1 MANKRSRHGVHH
13 SRCGGEKESSKHR
26 IEFQHRSAERTRT
39 SPPNGA
45 HGRSFSRTSAQ
56 RVIHGHPQARV
67 RGGRYIMHHLQ
78 CGGSS
83 EARAKDRG
91 ITHESNVITPTHQA
105 LHPPN
110 GALVLENERP
120 CAQRVIHD
128 HPRARQRGS
137 RHIMHDLQCGGSSE
151 GSRNRTRSQRH
162 TADASCISPP
172 QRRACP
178 SAQRVIHSQE
188 QAHQPRSRYIMQR
201 LQYSGPK
208 E

>member
-151 GSRNRTRSQRH
+151 ARAKDRGIAHDSNVLPPTHHAFPPPTARMSKRAESHSFSRTSAP
-162 TADASCISPP
+162 TAQSVHNATSSI
-172 QRRACP
+172 
-178 SAQRVIHSQE
+178 
-188 QAHQPRSRYIMQR
+188 
-201 LQYSGPK
+201 
-208 E
+208 